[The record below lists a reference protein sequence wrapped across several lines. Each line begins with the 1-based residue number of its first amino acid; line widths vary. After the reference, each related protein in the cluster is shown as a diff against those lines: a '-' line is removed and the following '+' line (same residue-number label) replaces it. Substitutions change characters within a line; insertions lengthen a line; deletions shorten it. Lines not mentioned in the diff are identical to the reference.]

1 MAFGDINRV
10 NTNLQSLSSQ
20 YSLNKINEELSK
32 NQLELSTGLRINSA
46 KDDAAGFSI
55 ASKLKAKLAG
65 MNQANQNIGDA
76 QSMLNIANTGLNT
89 IMDTLVQMKSKA
101 TQGASGTLG
110 QTEMGYIE
118 KQINALGKEINT
130 VASNTKY
137 NGSSLLS
144 NSGAAITKTFQ
155 VGEGS
160 SDTMNVSINDS
171 TTQSLFAAGTG
182 GVNTNNS
189 GGAGFTMAESGTD
202 AGGNAIVSQTD
213 FQSLLGSIDSAIN
226 TLAGTTNQLG
236 INQND
241 LSIRQDNLSQAIT
254 SNNAAKSR
262 IMDANFAQV
271 KSDTVRLQ
279 ILQQTATAALTKAI
293 SRPQAALSI
302 IKG

>member
-1 MAFGDINRV
+1 MSFGDINRV

-20 YSLNKINEELSK
+20 YSLNKINQELSQ

-76 QSMLNIANTGLNT
+76 QSLLNIANTGLNT

-137 NGSSLLS
+137 NGSSLLVS
-144 NSGAAITKTFQ
+144 SSGAGGTVDKTFQ
-155 VGEGS
+155 VGEANG
-160 SDTMNVSINDS
+160 DTMSVSINDS
-171 TTQSLFAAGTG
+171 TTASLFASSATG
-182 GVNTNNS
+182 LSSATVGS
-189 GGAGFTMAESGTD
+189 FAMAENGGGGTQ
-202 AGGNAIVSQTD
+202 VSQSD
-213 FQSLLGSIDSAIN
+213 FQNLLTDLNSAIN

-254 SNNAAKSR
+254 SNSAAKSR

-271 KSDTVRLQ
+271 KSDSVRLQ
-279 ILQQTATAALTKAI
+279 ILQQTATAALTQAN
-293 SRPQAALSI
+293 SSPQAVLSI